1 MRNEAPREERVLQV
15 RIRDG
20 VIAYLR
26 ALFQSSGLFTLYSI
40 YNYPCQPQSKGLE
53 TRFEPLIIWT
63 LKT

>member
-26 ALFQSSGLFTLYSI
+26 ALFQSSGLFHSTVYTFIPVNHS
-40 YNYPCQPQSKGLE
+40 PKAWKPGLS
-53 TRFEPLIIWT
+53 P
-63 LKT
+63 